1 MPAAP
6 VLAIEDLHVW
16 FGTGS
21 TETHTLKGISLAVAP
36 GERVGLVGESG
47 CGKTTTILAAMG
59 LLPPSASVAGRILLG
74 GEDLLAR
81 GERSVA
87 AHRWTDLAMVFQGAM
102 NAFNPVHTV
111 GWQIAEALRI
121 HRPAPREAIT
131 RRVHELLELVGI
143 PAGRADAY
151 PHEFSGGM
159 RQRAVIAMALACE
172 PKVLLA
178 DEPTTALDVVIQDQ
192 ILALLTRLCDELAL
206 ALILVTHDLG
216 VVAQTCD
223 RAAVMLDG
231 EIVEHGPVLDLHRNP
246 THSYTKRLF
255 EATPSL
261 GDARPAAPAAA
272 APSAL
277 LEVDGLRVS
286 YSGRRGMTDALLRRP
301 GPEQVAVD
309 GISLTVN
316 RGELVA
322 LVGQSGCGKT
332 STVQAVLGMVPA
344 AGGDIRLDG
353 ESTRDLDRSGLRQL
367 RRRVQMI
374 YQDPYESL
382 DGRFR
387 VRDTLEEPLRIH
399 RAAAGR
405 EQRRAIVRGALER
418 VGLTPAGRY
427 LDRYPHELSGGQRQ
441 RVSIAACLVLQ
452 PELLLADEPV
462 SMLDVS
468 LRAGILDLLD
478 ELRTDSSLGILM
490 ITHDLST
497 AATYA
502 DRILVMHE
510 GRIVEH
516 GPAWQVVNEPV
527 DGYTKMLLAAVPSPD
542 PQVRPQRLALTG
554 DVAERSQA

>member
-1 MPAAP
+1 MTGP
-6 VLAIEDLHVW
+6 VLAIDDLHVW
-16 FGTGS
+16 FRTGS
-21 TETHTLKGISLAVAP
+21 TRHDAAESHTLKGISLSVAP

-59 LLPPSASVAGRILLG
+59 LLPSSASVAGRILLD

-81 GERSVA
+81 GEKSLA
-87 AHRWTDLAMVFQGAM
+87 PHRWTDLAMVFQGAM

-111 GWQIAEALRI
+111 GWQLAEALRI
-121 HRPAPREAIT
+121 HRPAPREAIA
-131 RRVHELLELVGI
+131 RRVRELLGMVGI
-143 PAGRADAY
+143 PANRADAY

-172 PKVLLA
+172 PRVLLA

-192 ILALLTRLCDELAL
+192 ILTLLSSLCDELAL
-206 ALILVTHDLG
+206 ALVLVTHDLA

-223 RAAVMLDG
+223 RAVVMLDG
-231 EIVEHGPVLDLHRNP
+231 EIVEQGPVLELYRNP
-246 THSYTKRLF
+246 SHPYTRRLF

-261 GDARPAAPAAA
+261 ADVRTSESTTPTATAPLLDVRELQVAYPGRRSVADALRRRPAPQQ
-272 APSAL
+272 L
-277 LEVDGLRVS
+277 
-286 YSGRRGMTDALLRRP
+286 
-301 GPEQVAVD
+301 AVD
-309 GISLTVN
+309 GISLTVD
-316 RGELVA
+316 RGEMVA

-332 STVQAVLGMVPA
+332 STVQSVLGIVPA
-344 AGGDIRLDG
+344 AGGQILLDG
-353 ESTRDLDRSGLRQL
+353 QPTANLDRGALRQL

-399 RAAAGR
+399 RVAADR
-405 EQRRAIVRGALER
+405 DQRRAIVRDALDR
-418 VGLTPAGRY
+418 VGLTPPSRY
-427 LDRYPHELSGGQRQ
+427 LNRYPHELSGGQRQ

-468 LRAGILDLLD
+468 LRTGILDLLD
-478 ELRTDSSLGILM
+478 ELRADGSLGILM

-502 DRILVMHE
+502 DRILVMHQ
-510 GRIVEH
+510 GRLVEQ
-516 GPAWQVVNEPV
+516 GPAWQVVNEPA
-527 DGYTKMLLAAVPSPD
+527 DAYTQALLAAVPSPD
-542 PQVRPQRLALTG
+542 PGARVSAAAARPAP
-554 DVAERSQA
+554 A